1 MDRVQQY
8 IGARETGHYPGDMP
22 TESRSGRPRASSRE
36 TLAEAAC
43 ELFLE
48 QGYHST
54 SVTDITTRAGVS
66 RSSFFNY
73 FATKGDVFWAALD
86 ERIQVLGD
94 RLRDGDDDLSDLSAA
109 VLALAD
115 GFRPDSLA
123 LALGQAEPM
132 GIREE
137 LQREAGVRR
146 ARIADAVAERLRRA
160 GVDELRADVIG
171 AAYGGAVLAAISRWA
186 AAGPG
191 RTSLTDVLARA
202 LASVPPVEP
211 GEDVGALA

>member
-1 MDRVQQY
+1 
-8 IGARETGHYPGDMP
+8 MP
-22 TESRSGRPRASSRE
+22 TESRTGRPRASSRE

-48 QGYHST
+48 RGYHST

-86 ERIQVLGD
+86 ERIAALAD
-94 RLRDGDDDLSDLSAA
+94 RLRTDDSDTRADIPTA
-109 VLALAD
+109 VASLAD

-123 LALGQAEPM
+123 LALGQAETM
-132 GIREE
+132 GIGED

-146 ARIADAVAERLRRA
+146 ARIADAVAERLRRG
-160 GVDELRADVIG
+160 GVEPLRAEVIG

-186 AAGPG
+186 ALGPG
-191 RTSLTDVLARA
+191 RTNLADILSQA
-202 LASVPPVEP
+202 LDCVPR
-211 GEDVGALA
+211 

>member
-1 MDRVQQY
+1 
-8 IGARETGHYPGDMP
+8 MP

-86 ERIQVLGD
+86 ERILTLAE
-94 RLRDGDDDLSDLSAA
+94 RLRDDGSADLPDV

-123 LALGQAEPM
+123 LALGQAETM
-132 GIREE
+132 GIRDE

-146 ARIADAVAERLRRA
+146 SRIADAVAERLRREGA
-160 GVDELRADVIG
+160 DPVRADVIG
-171 AAYGGAVLAAISRWA
+171 AAYGGAVLAAIAHWA

-202 LASVPPVEP
+202 LAAVPPAES
-211 GEDVGALA
+211 GEGGDALA